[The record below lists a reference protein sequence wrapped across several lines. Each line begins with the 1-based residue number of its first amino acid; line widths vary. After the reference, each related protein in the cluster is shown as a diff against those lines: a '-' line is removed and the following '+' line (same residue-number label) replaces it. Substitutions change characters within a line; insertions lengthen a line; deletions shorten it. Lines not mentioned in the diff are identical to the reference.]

1 MTPVEELD
9 NVEPAF
15 VEIEVDVPRLKVRS
29 TCFPYECFGVQP
41 FDFLPSSTADAPA
54 VDLRIDKQKFQ
65 LVMLR
70 FFIDLQNKTADDPP
84 VLTDSISRTAV
95 DAVLDRPAGND
106 LAIFLKMIVPHPEL
120 LHRAV
125 PECALVVENEL
136 FPVIV

>member
-1 MTPVEELD
+1 MTAVEELD

-15 VEIEVDVPRLKVRS
+15 VDIEVDIPRLKVRS

-70 FFIDLQNKTADDPP
+70 FFIDLQNKTAAAPP
-84 VLTDSISRTAV
+84 SMLFSIVLREMISPSSSR
-95 DAVLDRPAGND
+95 
-106 LAIFLKMIVPHPEL
+106 
-120 LHRAV
+120 
-125 PECALVVENEL
+125 
-136 FPVIV
+136 